1 LQEHIMVKGMGLA
14 IGVWAA
20 AIVSAVVVVHQV
32 VDPMRGTPAD
42 RVAVPHDVVVLGVT
56 NLMPESDTASGAA
69 EAQGNDDG
77 VMVMPMGTIT
87 GHVPAAV
94 RAPRANDLV
103 IGPGTVTHPTEIP
116 PPGGP

>member
-1 LQEHIMVKGMGLA
+1 MAKGMGLA

-56 NLMPESDTASGAA
+56 NLMPADNASA
-69 EAQGNDDG
+69 EAQGSE
-77 VMVMPMGTIT
+77 MVMPMDTII

-94 RAPRANDLV
+94 RPPRANDVV
-103 IGPGTVTHPTEIP
+103 IGPGTVTHPAEIP
-116 PPGGP
+116 PRQP